1 MAERGLSDITMG
13 ITGEYAM
20 DINTENKYRN
30 AWCCVHAAFQ
40 EGFCISERGLQSA
53 LASAL
58 NEEFPEKKLV
68 IEPVWEIPREQIRRK
83 RYLPDIVLVED
94 MKISDIFELKFV
106 PHSYAKFERD
116 IEKLS
121 LYSASSN
128 ERFPVQINQCTGRWT
143 DEEASIRK
151 DCQFHFVAV
160 AQADAAAVC
169 TESLKVGA
177 KFSGTGRFNHWYGRV
192 GEVEHAKW
200 GIGFGI

>member
-1 MAERGLSDITMG
+1 MCPVGITMG
-13 ITGEYAM
+13 ITGEYPM
-20 DINTENKYRN
+20 DIKTENKYRD
-30 AWCCVHAAFQ
+30 AWCSVHAAFQ

-58 NEEFPEKKLV
+58 NEKFPEKNVV
-68 IEPVWEIPREQIRRK
+68 IEPVWEIPREQIGRK
-83 RYLPDIVLVED
+83 RYVPDIVLLED

-116 IEKLS
+116 IEKLG
-121 LYSASSN
+121 LYSASSDK
-128 ERFPVQINQCTGRWT
+128 RLPVQINQCTGRWKKKG
-143 DEEASIRK
+143 ASMRK

-177 KFSGTGRFNHWYGRV
+177 KLSGTGRFNHWYGPV
-192 GEVEHAKW
+192 GEEDRAKW
-200 GIGFGI
+200 GIEFGI